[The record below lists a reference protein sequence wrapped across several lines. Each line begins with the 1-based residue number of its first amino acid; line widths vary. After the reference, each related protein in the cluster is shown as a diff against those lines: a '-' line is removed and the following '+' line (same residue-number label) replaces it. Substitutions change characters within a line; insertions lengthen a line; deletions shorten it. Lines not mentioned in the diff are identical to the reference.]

1 MVLVQFDGD
10 LNHNK
15 IISFCSVLALPLKR
29 YQQAHCKWHTA
40 CVLHCTALHTIHNR
54 LLEYNLHAQSAP
66 HNACIHIRLTASHQ
80 WPHLLLLLPLLRL
93 LHLHLDG
100 TLKLLELLPGQEAM
114 GGKGGVQGVKG
125 QRKHAHVV
133 SPHEHNHRRVL
144 CTLME
149 RGERESWVRG
159 EGAEVMAKS
168 ALQMA
173 PDDITTVAYYSARW
187 AGLDEL
193 ELLISF
199 HV

>member
-1 MVLVQFDGD
+1 MLVQFDGD

-133 SPHEHNHRRVL
+133 SPHEHNHRRVS

-159 EGAEVMAKS
+159 EGGGGGGHGKECT
-168 ALQMA
+168 
-173 PDDITTVAYYSARW
+173 PDGTGRHNNSCILFR
-187 AGLDEL
+187 
-193 ELLISF
+193 
-199 HV
+199 